1 MPDELKPASVY
12 EFLISIADRFGVPVL
27 LLAAVLW
34 MLRDAGLALH
44 QTVLVP
50 VVASHTKFLEAT
62 QEALTEIGRTQEVQA
77 RTMQELAIGQREIQA
92 AIRREQ
98 ESKQN

>member
-1 MPDELKPASVY
+1 MDELKPSSVY

-50 VVASHTKFLEAT
+50 IVESHTKFLET
-62 QEALTEIGRTQEVQA
+62 TRETLTEIGKTQEVQA
-77 RTMQELAIGQREIQA
+77 RTMQEIAIGQREIQA
-92 AIRREQ
+92 SLRRE
-98 ESKQN
+98 EDSKQN